1 MMRQRVEKSEFLDIN
16 VEPSEGLGS
25 VLFTDENAFSAN
37 SGIEMGAGFKELML
51 ICDTEHLST
60 EFKHGFV
67 RKEPAEEEIAVLV
80 AVLEQSITVVDEVC
94 AVYKW
99 QFGVH

>member
-1 MMRQRVEKSEFLDIN
+1 MRQGVEKPEFLDIN

-25 VLFTDENAFSAN
+25 VLFADENAFSAN
-37 SGIEMGAGFKELML
+37 ASIGIGAGCQEFVLR
-51 ICDTEHLST
+51 CDPKHLLT
-60 EFKHGFV
+60 EFKHGFG
-67 RKEPAEEEIAVLV
+67 REEPAEEEITVLV

-99 QFGVH
+99 QFSVH